1 MSIKA
6 VLFDLDGTLLPM
18 DQDIFVKA
26 YFGALCKKL
35 APLGYEPK
43 RVVDTIWRG
52 TEAMVKNDG
61 SCLNREVFWNVFLK
75 AYGEKARH
83 DLEVFD
89 DFYEKDFDREV
100 RPSCGYNP
108 EAAEVVEK
116 IKGMG
121 YRVILATNPIFP
133 TSATLSRI
141 KWAGLDKDSFEMIT
155 TYDNSR
161 HCKPNLDYYR
171 DILNAIGLSGEECLM
186 VGNDVGE
193 DMVAQKLGMKVF
205 LLPEC
210 LINKQGKD
218 ISEYNHG
225 NMTDLLN
232 YIKSLN

>member
-75 AYGEKARH
+75 AYGEKARR

-161 HCKPNLDYYR
+161 HCKPNLD
-171 DILNAIGLSGEECLM
+171 
-186 VGNDVGE
+186 
-193 DMVAQKLGMKVF
+193 
-205 LLPEC
+205 
-210 LINKQGKD
+210 
-218 ISEYNHG
+218 
-225 NMTDLLN
+225 
-232 YIKSLN
+232 